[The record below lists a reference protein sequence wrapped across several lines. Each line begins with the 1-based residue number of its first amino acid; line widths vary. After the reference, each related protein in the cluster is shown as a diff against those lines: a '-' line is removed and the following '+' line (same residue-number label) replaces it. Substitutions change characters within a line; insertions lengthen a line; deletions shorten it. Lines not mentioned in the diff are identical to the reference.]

1 MDKELIKA
9 FLKDII
15 IKEGLTPDQS
25 SKVMSK
31 YDSIYKGML
40 KGDKKKLMKY
50 TDPKFNRPNPDAMA
64 MGRAINLVKKDSL
77 DEIEKDRFAG
87 EDPRAGS
94 TIKGRGF
101 DWEKNNSQE
110 IVIYNG
116 EEHEVMRRVDDELG
130 KRIYIRPKEESAI
143 LGKKNLFWV
152 KPEDLEE
159 SVNEAGFQKMSQS
172 QFKLRTAI
180 KDQEKQ
186 NRLAKDDSEFPAGD
200 LHKILISKVLGR
212 GELDPKYDKTYK
224 ALLKKFDLVESL
236 NEARTDLERE
246 YNQYD
251 SFTLD
256 GEVYMIKDIEEY
268 PGNKVQIT
276 TEPSQTRDHLTG
288 DSRKSKI
295 FFSNTILKMGG
306 EFHKKERKKRTTQAW
321 NKGQKSTTRRQYERI
336 LKGAMRDA
344 AGMGDEEFTYDMA
357 TSMIYDPE
365 ISSYLDKEYPRLGRN
380 GKIERLQ
387 SDLEMYI
394 QESVNEITPA
404 QQRYVDMAASKPSK
418 PKKTQFRK
426 DIEGAKRMMDAG
438 SASDEQII
446 SKYGIAAFNAVNAE
460 NEYLQE
466 KKLTKA
472 EKDKKEDIIMS
483 MKKKKGGKDKLTDK
497 DYAIATSTAKKV
509 AETKLTELIKS
520 ALKNP
525 TKSTNE
531 GMSDQEWSKAKE
543 KERLEKHPE
552 KDTIKK
558 IQTLVAK
565 EKTQSESVNGS
576 VLKDKIDRD
585 NLRKI
590 DHKLHELS
598 NRLGGSMRIQL
609 IYDPLFTHAVYGV
622 NPDERAY
629 VMDELNKIG
638 AKNYKT
644 LKAQMAGTLI
654 IVFDASNIL
663 SNTAGEMNRNN
674 LAERILKK
682 LREGKEERTSTVSKS
697 RAKAEVKDIEKG
709 KRSDGMGKPTDKVYA
724 VKDGKEIELKTLKDF
739 NKHSSGYTYKL
750 K

>member
-1 MDKELIKA
+1 
-9 FLKDII
+9 
-15 IKEGLTPDQS
+15 
-25 SKVMSK
+25 
-31 YDSIYKGML
+31 ML

-101 DWEKNNSQE
+101 DWKKNNSQE

-159 SVNEAGFQKMSQS
+159 S
-172 QFKLRTAI
+172 
-180 KDQEKQ
+180 
-186 NRLAKDDSEFPAGD
+186 
-200 LHKILISKVLGR
+200 
-212 GELDPKYDKTYK
+212 
-224 ALLKKFDLVESL
+224 L

-276 TEPSQTRDHLTG
+276 TEPSPTQDYLTG

-295 FFSNTILKMGG
+295 FFSDKILKMGG
-306 EFHKKERKKRTTQAW
+306 EFHKKERKKRTTPAW

-336 LKGAMRDA
+336 LKGAMGDA

-387 SDLEMYI
+387 YDLEMYL
-394 QESVNEITPA
+394 QESVN
-404 QQRYVDMAASKPSK
+404 
-418 PKKTQFRK
+418 
-426 DIEGAKRMMDAG
+426 
-438 SASDEQII
+438 
-446 SKYGIAAFNAVNAE
+446 
-460 NEYLQE
+460 E

-497 DYAIATSTAKKV
+497 DYAIATATAKKV
-509 AETKLTELIKS
+509 AESAKEKSEKNYKSYHKNKNKNRLTELVKD

-525 TKSTNE
+525 KKADLDKDGKLSDYEKKRGAAIEKSMLKEYTDINFSGQDTLMRLDEPSYEAEDAFEEFFPMGYASQDDAADALIAHDKSPIKARMGQYAPMFVHVQYHEFTDEAGEKYRVHQTQYYNSNFKDDPDFNPRVTVLTLTKLADPDNPSPQ
-531 GMSDQEWSKAKE
+531 SQ
-543 KERLEKHPE
+543 
-552 KDTIKK
+552 KDI
-558 IQTLVAK
+558 
-565 EKTQSESVNGS
+565 
-576 VLKDKIDRD
+576 
-585 NLRKI
+585 
-590 DHKLHELS
+590 
-598 NRLGGSMRIQL
+598 RLGAIVVK
-609 IYDPLFTHAVYGV
+609 T
-622 NPDERAY
+622 DEYIKDLRYLEREGKLGKRVSEAINK
-629 VMDELNKIG
+629 EALNKID
-638 AKNYKT
+638 KSK
-644 LKAQMAGTLI
+644 
-654 IVFDASNIL
+654 
-663 SNTAGEMNRNN
+663 
-674 LAERILKK
+674 LAESILKK
-682 LREGKEERTSTVSKS
+682 LREGKEERTFTVSKR

-709 KRSDGMGKPTDKVYA
+709 KRSDGMGKSTAKVYA
-724 VKDGKEIELKTLKDF
+724 VKDGKEIPLKTLKDF

>member
-1 MDKELIKA
+1 MNKELIKA

-101 DWEKNNSQE
+101 DWKKNNSQE

-159 SVNEAGFQKMSQS
+159 S
-172 QFKLRTAI
+172 
-180 KDQEKQ
+180 
-186 NRLAKDDSEFPAGD
+186 
-200 LHKILISKVLGR
+200 
-212 GELDPKYDKTYK
+212 
-224 ALLKKFDLVESL
+224 L

-276 TEPSQTRDHLTG
+276 TEPSPTQDYLTG

-295 FFSNTILKMGG
+295 FFSDKILKMGG
-306 EFHKKERKKRTTQAW
+306 EFHKKERKKRTTPAW

-336 LKGAMRDA
+336 LKGAMGDA

-387 SDLEMYI
+387 YDLEMYL
-394 QESVNEITPA
+394 QESVN
-404 QQRYVDMAASKPSK
+404 
-418 PKKTQFRK
+418 
-426 DIEGAKRMMDAG
+426 
-438 SASDEQII
+438 
-446 SKYGIAAFNAVNAE
+446 
-460 NEYLQE
+460 E

-497 DYAIATSTAKKV
+497 DYAIATATAKKV
-509 AETKLTELIKS
+509 AESAKEKSEKNYKSYHKNKNKNRLTELVKD

-525 TKSTNE
+525 KKADLDKDGKLSDYEKKRGAAIEKSMLKEYTDINFSGQDTLMRLDEPSYEAEDAFEEFFPMGYASQDDAADALIAHDKSPIKARMGQYAPMFVHVQYHEFTDEAGEKYRVHQTQYYNSNFKDDPDFNPRVTVLTLTKLADPDNPSPQ
-531 GMSDQEWSKAKE
+531 SQ
-543 KERLEKHPE
+543 
-552 KDTIKK
+552 KDI
-558 IQTLVAK
+558 
-565 EKTQSESVNGS
+565 
-576 VLKDKIDRD
+576 
-585 NLRKI
+585 
-590 DHKLHELS
+590 
-598 NRLGGSMRIQL
+598 RLGAIVVK
-609 IYDPLFTHAVYGV
+609 T
-622 NPDERAY
+622 DEYIKDLRYLEREGKLGKRVSEAINK
-629 VMDELNKIG
+629 EALNKID
-638 AKNYKT
+638 KSK
-644 LKAQMAGTLI
+644 
-654 IVFDASNIL
+654 
-663 SNTAGEMNRNN
+663 
-674 LAERILKK
+674 LAESILKK
-682 LREGKEERTSTVSKS
+682 LRESKEERTFTVSKR

-709 KRSDGMGKPTDKVYA
+709 KRSDGMGKSTAKVYA
-724 VKDGKEIELKTLKDF
+724 VKDGKEIPLKTLKDF

>member
-1 MDKELIKA
+1 MDKDLIKA

-15 IKEGLTPDQS
+15 IKEGLTPNQS

-50 TDPKFNRPNPDAMA
+50 TDPKFKRPNPDAMA

-306 EFHKKERKKRTTQAW
+306 EFHKKERKQRKQRQKTTTQ
-321 NKGQKSTTRRQYERI
+321 RQYERI

-357 TSMIYDPE
+357 TSMVYDPE
-365 ISSYLDKEYPRLGRN
+365 ITAYLDREYPGLGKN
-380 GKIERLQ
+380 DKIERLQ
-387 SDLEMYI
+387 SDLEMYL
-394 QESVNEITPA
+394 QESLN
-404 QQRYVDMAASKPSK
+404 
-418 PKKTQFRK
+418 
-426 DIEGAKRMMDAG
+426 
-438 SASDEQII
+438 
-446 SKYGIAAFNAVNAE
+446 
-460 NEYLQE
+460 E

>member
-64 MGRAINLVKKDSL
+64 MGRAINLVKKDS
-77 DEIEKDRFAG
+77 D
-87 EDPRAGS
+87 
-94 TIKGRGF
+94 
-101 DWEKNNSQE
+101 
-110 IVIYNG
+110 
-116 EEHEVMRRVDDELG
+116 
-130 KRIYIRPKEESAI
+130 KEE
-143 LGKKNLFWV
+143 V
-152 KPEDLEE
+152 
-159 SVNEAGFQKMSQS
+159 
-172 QFKLRTAI
+172 
-180 KDQEKQ
+180 
-186 NRLAKDDSEFPAGD
+186 
-200 LHKILISKVLGR
+200 
-212 GELDPKYDKTYK
+212 
-224 ALLKKFDLVESL
+224 
-236 NEARTDLERE
+236 NEARTDLEKE
-246 YNQYD
+246 YSQYD
-251 SFTLD
+251 SFTLNNRH
-256 GEVYMIKDIEEY
+256 YIIKDIEEY
-268 PGNKVQIT
+268 PGNRVQIIT
-276 TEPSQTRDHLTG
+276 QPGREIDPLTG
-288 DSRKSKI
+288 DYEKSKI
-295 FFSNTILKMGG
+295 FFSDKILKRGG
-306 EFHKKERKKRTTQAW
+306 EFHKKERKKRTTPAW
-321 NKGQKSTTRRQYERI
+321 NKGQTSTTRRQYEKI
-336 LKGAMRDA
+336 LKGAMGDA

-357 TSMIYDPE
+357 TSMIHDPE

-380 GKIERLQ
+380 AKLKKLQ
-387 SDLEMYI
+387 YDLEMYL

-426 DIEGAKRMMDAG
+426 DIEGAKRMIDAG
-438 SASDEQII
+438 KSEEDVINR
-446 SKYGIAAFNAVNAE
+446 YGIAAFNAVNAE

-472 EKDKKEDIIMS
+472 EKDKKEDIIMAI
-483 MKKKKGGKDKLTDK
+483 KKKKGGKKKLTDK

-509 AETKLTELIKS
+509 AESAKEKSEKNYKTYHKNKDKNRLTELIKD

-525 TKSTNE
+525 KKADLDKDGKLSDYEKKRGASIEKSMLKEYTDNNFSGAKLISKINKPDIFGQQAFDELFPLGAKSEMAAIRALKNYDLIRFPSPMFVYVAATFFEDEAGEKYKVLQTQFYNSNFQDARNPRVTALALTKLADPNNPSPQ
-531 GMSDQEWSKAKE
+531 SQEDIRIGTMLVKTDE
-543 KERLEKHPE
+543 YV
-552 KDTIKK
+552 KDFKNLNTLKTI
-558 IQTLVAK
+558 
-565 EKTQSESVNGS
+565 SESVNGS

-709 KRSDGMGKPTDKVYA
+709 KRSDGMGKPTAKVYA

>member
-64 MGRAINLVKKDSL
+64 MGRAINLVKKD
-77 DEIEKDRFAG
+77 
-87 EDPRAGS
+87 
-94 TIKGRGF
+94 
-101 DWEKNNSQE
+101 N
-110 IVIYNG
+110 
-116 EEHEVMRRVDDELG
+116 
-130 KRIYIRPKEESAI
+130 
-143 LGKKNLFWV
+143 
-152 KPEDLEE
+152 
-159 SVNEAGFQKMSQS
+159 
-172 QFKLRTAI
+172 
-180 KDQEKQ
+180 DQE
-186 NRLAKDDSEFPAGD
+186 A
-200 LHKILISKVLGR
+200 V
-212 GELDPKYDKTYK
+212 
-224 ALLKKFDLVESL
+224 

-268 PGNKVQIT
+268 PGNRVQIT
-276 TEPSQTRDHLTG
+276 TEPSSTQDYLTG

-295 FFSNTILKMGG
+295 FFSDKILKMGG
-306 EFHKKERKKRTTQAW
+306 EFHKKKRKQRTTPTW
-321 NKGQKSTTRRQYERI
+321 NKGQRSTTKRQYERI

-344 AGMGDEEFTYDMA
+344 GGEGNEEFTYDMA

-387 SDLEMYI
+387 SDLEMYL
-394 QESVNEITPA
+394 QESV
-404 QQRYVDMAASKPSK
+404 M
-418 PKKTQFRK
+418 
-426 DIEGAKRMMDAG
+426 
-438 SASDEQII
+438 
-446 SKYGIAAFNAVNAE
+446 
-460 NEYLQE
+460 E
-466 KKLTKA
+466 KKLTKP

-497 DYAIATSTAKKV
+497 DYAIATATAKKV
-509 AETKLTELIKS
+509 VETKLTELIKT
-520 ALKNP
+520 ALKGPVKESPFEDSLTEHIFKKLRGNV
-525 TKSTNE
+525 NE
-531 GMSDQEWSKAKE
+531 GKLSFDLDGLYLAT
-543 KERLEKHPE
+543 
-552 KDTIKK
+552 DIKK
-558 IQTLVAK
+558 LRKFHDILKSVGTDWVKGGYDSEKIK
-565 EKTQSESVNGS
+565 EYLNIWIDKNLKNLSESV
-576 VLKDKIDRD
+576 
-585 NLRKI
+585 
-590 DHKLHELS
+590 
-598 NRLGGSMRIQL
+598 
-609 IYDPLFTHAVYGV
+609 
-622 NPDERAY
+622 
-629 VMDELNKIG
+629 
-638 AKNYKT
+638 
-644 LKAQMAGTLI
+644 
-654 IVFDASNIL
+654 
-663 SNTAGEMNRNN
+663 

-709 KRSDGMGKPTDKVYA
+709 KRSDGMGKPTAKVYA

>member
-64 MGRAINLVKKDSL
+64 MGRAINLVKKDN
-77 DEIEKDRFAG
+77 D
-87 EDPRAGS
+87 
-94 TIKGRGF
+94 
-101 DWEKNNSQE
+101 QE
-110 IVIYNG
+110 V
-116 EEHEVMRRVDDELG
+116 
-130 KRIYIRPKEESAI
+130 
-143 LGKKNLFWV
+143 
-152 KPEDLEE
+152 
-159 SVNEAGFQKMSQS
+159 VNEAGFQKMSQS

-295 FFSNTILKMGG
+295 FFSDKILKMGG

-387 SDLEMYI
+387 SDLEMYL

>member
-1 MDKELIKA
+1 MNKELIKA

-101 DWEKNNSQE
+101 DWKKNNSQE

-159 SVNEAGFQKMSQS
+159 S
-172 QFKLRTAI
+172 
-180 KDQEKQ
+180 
-186 NRLAKDDSEFPAGD
+186 
-200 LHKILISKVLGR
+200 
-212 GELDPKYDKTYK
+212 
-224 ALLKKFDLVESL
+224 L

-276 TEPSQTRDHLTG
+276 TEPSPTQDYLTG

-295 FFSNTILKMGG
+295 FFSDKILKMGG
-306 EFHKKERKKRTTQAW
+306 EFHKKERKKRTTPAW

-336 LKGAMRDA
+336 LKGAMGDA

-387 SDLEMYI
+387 YDLEMYL
-394 QESVNEITPA
+394 QESVN
-404 QQRYVDMAASKPSK
+404 
-418 PKKTQFRK
+418 
-426 DIEGAKRMMDAG
+426 
-438 SASDEQII
+438 
-446 SKYGIAAFNAVNAE
+446 
-460 NEYLQE
+460 E

-497 DYAIATSTAKKV
+497 DYAIATATAKKV
-509 AETKLTELIKS
+509 AESAKEKSEKNYKSYHKNKNKNRLTELVKD

-525 TKSTNE
+525 KKADLDKDGKLSDYEKKRGAAIEKSMLKEYTDINFSGQDTLMRLDEPSYEAEDAFEEFFPMGYASQDDAADALIAHDKSPIKARMGQYAPMFVHVQYHEFTDEAGEKYRVHQTQYYNSNFKDDPDFNPRVTVLTLTKLADPDNPSPQ
-531 GMSDQEWSKAKE
+531 SQ
-543 KERLEKHPE
+543 
-552 KDTIKK
+552 KDI
-558 IQTLVAK
+558 
-565 EKTQSESVNGS
+565 
-576 VLKDKIDRD
+576 
-585 NLRKI
+585 
-590 DHKLHELS
+590 
-598 NRLGGSMRIQL
+598 RLGAIVVK
-609 IYDPLFTHAVYGV
+609 T
-622 NPDERAY
+622 DEYIKDLRYLEREGKLGKRVSEAINK
-629 VMDELNKIG
+629 EALNKID
-638 AKNYKT
+638 KSK
-644 LKAQMAGTLI
+644 
-654 IVFDASNIL
+654 
-663 SNTAGEMNRNN
+663 
-674 LAERILKK
+674 LAESILKK
-682 LREGKEERTSTVSKS
+682 LREGKEERTFTVSKR

-709 KRSDGMGKPTDKVYA
+709 KRSDGMGKSTAKVYA
-724 VKDGKEIELKTLKDF
+724 VKDGKEIPLKTLKDF

>member
-64 MGRAINLVKKDSL
+64 MGRAINLVKKD
-77 DEIEKDRFAG
+77 
-87 EDPRAGS
+87 
-94 TIKGRGF
+94 
-101 DWEKNNSQE
+101 N
-110 IVIYNG
+110 
-116 EEHEVMRRVDDELG
+116 
-130 KRIYIRPKEESAI
+130 
-143 LGKKNLFWV
+143 
-152 KPEDLEE
+152 
-159 SVNEAGFQKMSQS
+159 
-172 QFKLRTAI
+172 
-180 KDQEKQ
+180 DQE
-186 NRLAKDDSEFPAGD
+186 
-200 LHKILISKVLGR
+200 V
-212 GELDPKYDKTYK
+212 
-224 ALLKKFDLVESL
+224 V

-246 YNQYD
+246 YSQYD
-251 SFTLD
+251 SFTLNNRR
-256 GEVYMIKDIEEY
+256 YTIKDIEEY
-268 PGNKVQIT
+268 PGNRVQIIT
-276 TEPSQTRDHLTG
+276 QPGREIDPLTG
-288 DSRKSKI
+288 DYEKSKI
-295 FFSNTILKMGG
+295 FFSDKILKRGG
-306 EFHKKERKKRTTQAW
+306 EFHKKERKKRTTPAW
-321 NKGQKSTTRRQYERI
+321 NKGQTSTTRRQYEKI
-336 LKGAMRDA
+336 LKGAMGDA

-357 TSMIYDPE
+357 TSIIHDPE

-387 SDLEMYI
+387 YDLEMYL

-426 DIEGAKRMMDAG
+426 DIEGAKRMIDAG
-438 SASDEQII
+438 KSEEDVINR
-446 SKYGIAAFNAVNAE
+446 YGIAAFNAVNAE

-483 MKKKKGGKDKLTDK
+483 MKKKKGGKKKLTDK

-509 AETKLTELIKS
+509 AESAKEKSEKNYKSYYKNKDKNRLTELIKD

-525 TKSTNE
+525 KKADLDKDGKLSDYEKKKGAAIEKAMLKEYTDDNFSGAKLISKVNKPDIFGQQVFDELFPLGAKSEIAAIRALKNYDLIRFPSPMFVHVSATFFKDEAGEKYKVLQTQFYNSNFQDARNPRVTSLALTKLADPNNPSPQ
-531 GMSDQEWSKAKE
+531 SQEDIRIGTMLVKTDE
-543 KERLEKHPE
+543 YV
-552 KDTIKK
+552 KDFKNLNTLKTI
-558 IQTLVAK
+558 
-565 EKTQSESVNGS
+565 SESV
-576 VLKDKIDRD
+576 
-585 NLRKI
+585 
-590 DHKLHELS
+590 
-598 NRLGGSMRIQL
+598 
-609 IYDPLFTHAVYGV
+609 
-622 NPDERAY
+622 
-629 VMDELNKIG
+629 
-638 AKNYKT
+638 
-644 LKAQMAGTLI
+644 
-654 IVFDASNIL
+654 
-663 SNTAGEMNRNN
+663 

-709 KRSDGMGKPTDKVYA
+709 KRSDGMGKPTAKVYA

>member
-15 IKEGLTPDQS
+15 IKEGLTPNQS

-50 TDPKFNRPNPDAMA
+50 TDPKFKRPNPDAMA

-276 TEPSQTRDHLTG
+276 TEPSPTQDYLTG

-295 FFSNTILKMGG
+295 FFSDKILKRGG
-306 EFHKKERKKRTTQAW
+306 EFHKKERKQRKQR
-321 NKGQKSTTRRQYERI
+321 QKSTTRRQYERI
-336 LKGAMRDA
+336 LKGAMGDA

-357 TSMIYDPE
+357 TSMIHDPE

-387 SDLEMYI
+387 SDLEMYL
-394 QESVNEITPA
+394 QESVNELMGYEGDEEYEDYKFIE
-404 QQRYVDMAASKPSK
+404 
-418 PKKTQFRK
+418 PKKYIKTLLLDFDKIIKNPSLEQDKIKEFQNLTQVEYDYLK
-426 DIEGAKRMMDAG
+426 NIYDN
-438 SASDEQII
+438 II
-446 SKYGIAAFNAVNAE
+446 PDLLEEYKLNSLKIRVFSILYDTLKYVYDFMTK
-460 NEYLQE
+460 YLKEPIME
-466 KKLTKA
+466 KKLTKP

-525 TKSTNE
+525 KKEIDEGDGINPDYGEEEREMDLARMGRGEREDAENISKKELEDIKSTQKDLEKLKFFESPTLKE
-531 GMSDQEWSKAKE
+531 GNFDELKKHQKMLDDAADFFRSKAEELDVDRTLIGNFTQGKV
-543 KERLEKHPE
+543 RL
-552 KDTIKK
+552 
-558 IQTLVAK
+558 IQAIFKADYNRT
-565 EKTQSESVNGS
+565 GG
-576 VLKDKIDRD
+576 KIDE
-585 NLRKI
+585 NA
-590 DHKLHELS
+590 
-598 NRLGGSMRIQL
+598 L
-609 IYDPLFTHAVYGV
+609 IEH
-622 NPDERAY
+622 
-629 VMDELNKIG
+629 
-638 AKNYKT
+638 
-644 LKAQMAGTLI
+644 
-654 IVFDASNIL
+654 
-663 SNTAGEMNRNN
+663 
-674 LAERILKK
+674 ILKK
-682 LREGKEERTSTVSKS
+682 LRG
-697 RAKAEVKDIEKG
+697 
-709 KRSDGMGKPTDKVYA
+709 
-724 VKDGKEIELKTLKDF
+724 
-739 NKHSSGYTYKL
+739 
-750 K
+750 

>member
-64 MGRAINLVKKDSL
+64 MGRAINLVKKD
-77 DEIEKDRFAG
+77 
-87 EDPRAGS
+87 
-94 TIKGRGF
+94 
-101 DWEKNNSQE
+101 N
-110 IVIYNG
+110 
-116 EEHEVMRRVDDELG
+116 
-130 KRIYIRPKEESAI
+130 
-143 LGKKNLFWV
+143 
-152 KPEDLEE
+152 
-159 SVNEAGFQKMSQS
+159 
-172 QFKLRTAI
+172 
-180 KDQEKQ
+180 DQE
-186 NRLAKDDSEFPAGD
+186 
-200 LHKILISKVLGR
+200 V
-212 GELDPKYDKTYK
+212 
-224 ALLKKFDLVESL
+224 V

-246 YNQYD
+246 YSQYD
-251 SFTLD
+251 SFTLNNRR
-256 GEVYMIKDIEEY
+256 YTIKDIEEY
-268 PGNKVQIT
+268 PGNRVQIIT
-276 TEPSQTRDHLTG
+276 QPGREIDPLTG
-288 DSRKSKI
+288 DYEKSKI
-295 FFSNTILKMGG
+295 FFSDKILKRGG
-306 EFHKKERKKRTTQAW
+306 EFHKKERKKRTTPAW
-321 NKGQKSTTRRQYERI
+321 NKGQTSTTRRQYEKI
-336 LKGAMRDA
+336 LKGAMGDA

-357 TSMIYDPE
+357 TSMIHDPE

-387 SDLEMYI
+387 YDLEMYL

-426 DIEGAKRMMDAG
+426 DIEGAKRMIDAG
-438 SASDEQII
+438 KSEEDVINR
-446 SKYGIAAFNAVNAE
+446 YGIAAFNAVNAE

-483 MKKKKGGKDKLTDK
+483 MKKKKGGKKKLTDK

-509 AETKLTELIKS
+509 AESAKEKSEKNYKSYYKNKDKNRLTELIKD

-525 TKSTNE
+525 KKADLDKDGKLSDYEKKKGAAIEKAMLKEYTDDNFSGAKLISKVNKPDIFGQQVFDELFPLGAKSEIAAIRALKNYDLIRFPSPMFVHVSATFFKDEAGEKYKVLQTQFYNSNFQDARNPRVTSLALTKLADPNNPSPQ
-531 GMSDQEWSKAKE
+531 SQEDIRIGTMLVKTDE
-543 KERLEKHPE
+543 YV
-552 KDTIKK
+552 KDFKNLNTLKTI
-558 IQTLVAK
+558 
-565 EKTQSESVNGS
+565 SESV
-576 VLKDKIDRD
+576 
-585 NLRKI
+585 
-590 DHKLHELS
+590 
-598 NRLGGSMRIQL
+598 
-609 IYDPLFTHAVYGV
+609 
-622 NPDERAY
+622 
-629 VMDELNKIG
+629 
-638 AKNYKT
+638 
-644 LKAQMAGTLI
+644 
-654 IVFDASNIL
+654 
-663 SNTAGEMNRNN
+663 

-709 KRSDGMGKPTDKVYA
+709 KRSDGMGKPTAKVYA